1 MTSVQ
6 EGNNITLL
14 CNVSGKPAP
23 VMAWTKAGSSQ
34 VLSHTSLLSVVNVS
48 RPGTADN
55 TIQYQCK
62 ASNGVKTP
70 ATATV
75 NVTVHQARGMEA
87 RYTVLIH
94 PQNQLL
100 KFLFKESHLV
110 ECSLLSMK

>member
-62 ASNGVKTP
+62 ASNGVETP
-70 ATATV
+70 ATVTV
-75 NVTVHQARGMEA
+75 NVTVHCELQSEFLSPMEFILFFHEMS
-87 RYTVLIH
+87 VI
-94 PQNQLL
+94 L
-100 KFLFKESHLV
+100 KVDLAI
-110 ECSLLSMK
+110 

>member
-6 EGNNITLL
+6 EGNDISLS
-14 CNVSGKPAP
+14 CNASGKPAP
-23 VMAWTKAGSSQ
+23 VIAWTKAGSSQ

-62 ASNGVKTP
+62 ASNGVETP

-75 NVTVHQARGMEA
+75 NVTVHCELQSEFLSPMEFILFFHEMS
-87 RYTVLIH
+87 VI
-94 PQNQLL
+94 L
-100 KFLFKESHLV
+100 KVDLAI
-110 ECSLLSMK
+110 

>member
-6 EGNNITLL
+6 EGNNITLS
-14 CNVSGKPAP
+14 CNASGKPAP
-23 VMAWTKAGSSQ
+23 VIAWTKAGSSQ

-62 ASNGVKTP
+62 ASNGVETP

-75 NVTVHQARGMEA
+75 NVIHCELQSEFLSPMEFILFFHEMS
-87 RYTVLIH
+87 VI
-94 PQNQLL
+94 L
-100 KFLFKESHLV
+100 KVDLAI
-110 ECSLLSMK
+110 

>member
-14 CNVSGKPAP
+14 CNASGKPAP
-23 VMAWTKAGSSQ
+23 VIAWTKAGSSQ

-62 ASNGVKTP
+62 ASNGVETL

-75 NVTVHQARGMEA
+75 NVTVHCELQSEFLLPMEFILFFHEMA
-87 RYTVLIH
+87 VI
-94 PQNQLL
+94 L
-100 KFLFKESHLV
+100 KVDLAI
-110 ECSLLSMK
+110 

>member
-14 CNVSGKPAP
+14 CNASGKPAP
-23 VMAWTKAGSSQ
+23 VIAWTKAGSSQ

-55 TIQYQCK
+55 MIQYQCK

-75 NVTVHQARGMEA
+75 NVTVHCELQSEFLSPMEFILFFHEMS
-87 RYTVLIH
+87 VI
-94 PQNQLL
+94 L
-100 KFLFKESHLV
+100 KVDLAI
-110 ECSLLSMK
+110 